1 MKVELSFTLPEEEAE
16 FRAAIN
22 GQKLRW
28 ITYEFNEWL
37 GNQIKYE
44 DLTDEQYQTLQ
55 KCRDKF
61 RCMFYD
67 EDLFITQ

>member
-1 MKVELSFTLPEEEAE
+1 MKVELSFTLPEEEVE

-61 RCMFYD
+61 RSMFYD